1 MAPHRQGGAGKGY
14 HVDQGR
20 TVNLSAEPP
29 PAAMAEECDV
39 GCDDDV
45 SSDLNDGAIDGS
57 DDDYEDDCWLIT
69 VAVNHVGSDV
79 VVKMMTAVWY
89 SSG

>member
-1 MAPHRQGGAGKGY
+1 LLDAVQYQHIDATSSTVLHLISNHLNMAPHRQGGAGKGY

-57 DDDYEDDCWLIT
+57 DDDYEDDC
-69 VAVNHVGSDV
+69 
-79 VVKMMTAVWY
+79 
-89 SSG
+89 